1 MMLRTTTNKPS
12 QTKKSVS
19 IPNDKGKGRAIVC
32 LLIILALLIAALA
45 YSMRVCWRKFYIENP
60 ELNVQEI
67 IVTETQNYSGPKVD
81 GKVSIHT
88 ILSELGVETD
98 LNNNIIDLDIRQIRE
113 RLEQEPILKNI
124 EVRKIMPH
132 TLSISFD
139 ERTPQAVCA
148 AEPVATVVV
157 VHGTDIA
164 KMVEAGIAKMGG
176 WDKFFKPGGKVALKP
191 NLAWKST
198 PEQGGNTHP
207 DILRAVVLAAEAR
220 KVGKITIP
228 ENTCQPEQKTFE
240 TSGANGALKGTGA
253 KLYRP
258 KRGDFTAVSVPKG
271 KVCQEAKVSRD
282 LVEADCLVNMPVAKH
297 HGGATLSLSMKN
309 WMGSVKDR
317 GFWHRNDLNECIV
330 DFNSFLK
337 PQLVVVDATRIMLDK
352 GPQGPGPLAHPNEI
366 IFSKDTVAADAYAAT
381 LFPDRKPEDIKY
393 IRLGDERKV
402 GSMKYRLERIEM

>member
-1 MMLRTTTNKPS
+1 MKRETARGGVPARNIKRRTFIKA
-12 QTKKSVS
+12 
-19 IPNDKGKGRAIVC
+19 G
-32 LLIILALLIAALA
+32 AAA
-45 YSMRVCWRKFYIENP
+45 VA
-60 ELNVQEI
+60 
-67 IVTETQNYSGPKVD
+67 GAA
-81 GKVSIHT
+81 
-88 ILSELGVETD
+88 
-98 LNNNIIDLDIRQIRE
+98 
-113 RLEQEPILKNI
+113 
-124 EVRKIMPH
+124 
-132 TLSISFD
+132 TL
-139 ERTPQAVCA
+139 PGAVMA
-148 AEPVATVVV
+148 AEPAATVVV

-220 KVGKITIP
+220 KVEKITIP
-228 ENTCQPEQKTFE
+228 ENTCHPEKETFE

-309 WMGSVKDR
+309 WMGAVDNSTR
-317 GFWHRNDLNECIV
+317 RAWHRNGLHQCIA
-330 DFNSFLK
+330 DFSTYLK
-337 PQLVVVDATRIMLDK
+337 PTLIVIDATRIMLDH
-352 GPQGPGPLAHPNEI
+352 GPQGPGKLAHPNEI
-366 IFSKDTVAADAYAAT
+366 IFATDPVAADTYAAS
-381 LFPDRKPEDIKY
+381 LFGKKPDDVPHIK
-393 IRLGDERKV
+393 IAAELGVGCADLAKIKVERV
-402 GSMKYRLERIEM
+402 EA